1 MDHLQNNSPKVI
13 GYWMSEK
20 KSQKLNWSEFAKVCR
35 VHGFELVKL
44 DLTRSLEN
52 QGPFNVII
60 HKLTDIIAQ
69 ALKGD
74 VKSMKMLGY
83 VEDYI
88 KSHPEVVIID
98 PLENVR
104 KLLDR
109 YLSYRVIHDSDLDK
123 IDVFTPPFVELLSSD
138 VDTNLRTLKEAG
150 VTFPFVCKP
159 SVANGTDCHKM
170 AVVFN
175 ERGLKDCQPPCV
187 AHSFVNHN
195 AVLYKLFI
203 VGDEYHIVERPS
215 LKNFY
220 ADSDRATIHFDS
232 HDVSKSDSSSSLSV
246 LDEHECGTN
255 TQEGRT
261 ANPKILRQIVSIIR
275 AELGMSL
282 LGVDVVTENTTGRH
296 AVIDINPYPGYDGYP
311 NFFESLVRC
320 IERSINEKEIS
331 SISSDLSSKDSDKL
345 LATSP
350 IFPGDQ
356 DQDSGF
362 ETADSSDEKKR
373 SPPLVGPGK
382 SHERHL

>member
-1 MDHLQNNSPKVI
+1 MDHLPNNSPKVI

-44 DLTRSLEN
+44 DLNRSLED

-74 VKSMKMLGY
+74 IKSIRMLSY

-98 PLENVR
+98 PIENVR

-109 YLSYRVIHDSDLDK
+109 YLSYRVVHDSDLDK
-123 IDVFTPPFVELLSSD
+123 IDVFTPPFVELLSTD
-138 VDTNLRTLKEAG
+138 VDMNLLMLKEAG

-170 AVVFN
+170 AIVFN

-220 ADSDRATIHFDS
+220 ADPDRPTIHFHS

-246 LDEHECGTN
+246 LDENEADCYS
-255 TQEGRT
+255 QESRK
-261 ANPKILRQIVSIIR
+261 ADPDILRQIVSIIR
-275 AELGMSL
+275 EELGMSL
-282 LGVDVVTENTTGRH
+282 LGVDVVTENNTGRH

-311 NFFESLVRC
+311 DFFESLVRC
-320 IERSINEKEIS
+320 IEKCLSEKEMRN
-331 SISSDLSSKDSDKL
+331 SKS
-345 LATSP
+345 
-350 IFPGDQ
+350 DQ

-382 SHERHL
+382 NHERYL

>member
-1 MDHLQNNSPKVI
+1 MNHLQNSSLKVI

-44 DLTRSLEN
+44 DLTRSLED

-109 YLSYRVIHDSDLDK
+109 YISYRVIHDSDLDK
-123 IDVFTPPFVELLSSD
+123 I
-138 VDTNLRTLKEAG
+138 
-150 VTFPFVCKP
+150 VCKP

-220 ADSDRATIHFDS
+220 ADPDRATIHFHS

-246 LDEHECGTN
+246 LDENECGMN
-255 TQEGRT
+255 PREGR
-261 ANPKILRQIVSIIR
+261 AADPDLLRQIVSIIR

-320 IERSINEKEIS
+320 IERSINEKEITTT
-331 SISSDLSSKDSDKL
+331 ITADRKNSKDSEKL

-356 DQDSGF
+356 DHDSGF

-373 SPPLVGPGK
+373 SPALVGTGK